1 MNMFII
7 NDLQRVAPG
16 VFGKRGS
23 NCADVMTRWTRFE
36 RSGRRERSGRD
47 KRSKRGG
54 RRGRSRNH
62 ARAIVDE
69 ADEVGILQTPPIP
82 HQPILQSRSLVS
94 PYIEPNTNDQK
105 KSQI

>member
-1 MNMFII
+1 MNTFKIK
-7 NDLQRVAPG
+7 DLHEVAPG
-16 VFGKRGS
+16 VFGGRGS

-69 ADEVGILQTPPIP
+69 ADEVGI
-82 HQPILQSRSLVS
+82 V
-94 PYIEPNTNDQK
+94 
-105 KSQI
+105 